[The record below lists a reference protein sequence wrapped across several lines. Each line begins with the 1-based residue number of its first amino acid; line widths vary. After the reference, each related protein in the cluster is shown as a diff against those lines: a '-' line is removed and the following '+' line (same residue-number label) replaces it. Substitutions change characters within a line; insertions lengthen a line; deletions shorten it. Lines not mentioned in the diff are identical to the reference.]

1 MPTQRDVATINV
13 VFSFHSQEFIIF
25 IPLTIIAPNIITVQ
39 PPSTH
44 DGSVEKNAPTGGNK
58 PAIISVKAP
67 NIIVHLLTTL
77 VIATSPT
84 FWLKEVIG
92 EHPNTPAEIA
102 DIKPSQ
108 QREPDTSFSMI
119 SLFKPPVQIAVVSPI
134 VSAAKY

>member
-1 MPTQRDVATINV
+1 MATINV
-13 VFSFHSQEFIIF
+13 VFSFHLHAFIIF
-25 IPLTIIAPNIITVQ
+25 IPLTIIAPNIITVH
-39 PPSTH
+39 PPNTQ
-44 DGSVEKNAPTGGNK
+44 DGRVEKNAPTGGNK
-58 PAIISVKAP
+58 PAIISVNAP
-67 NIIVHLLTTL
+67 NIMVHLLTTL

-92 EHPNTPAEIA
+92 EHPKTPAEIA

-108 QREPDTSFSMI
+108 QREPDTSFSVI